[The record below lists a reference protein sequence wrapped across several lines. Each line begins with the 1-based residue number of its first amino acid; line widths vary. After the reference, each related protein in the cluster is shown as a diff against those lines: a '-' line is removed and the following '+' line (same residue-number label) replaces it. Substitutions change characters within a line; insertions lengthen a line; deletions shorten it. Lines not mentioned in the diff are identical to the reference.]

1 MTYFVIRPQLS
12 WHIKSSLLYLLDME
26 QNQIQALVQT
36 LGNLVWDTDF
46 AISPFLIIWLSGLG
60 FIFY

>member
-1 MTYFVIRPQLS
+1 MSYFVIRPQLS

-36 LGNLVWDTDF
+36 LGNFVWDTDF
-46 AISPFLIIWLSGLG
+46 ALSPFLIIWFSGFG
-60 FIFY
+60 FSFY